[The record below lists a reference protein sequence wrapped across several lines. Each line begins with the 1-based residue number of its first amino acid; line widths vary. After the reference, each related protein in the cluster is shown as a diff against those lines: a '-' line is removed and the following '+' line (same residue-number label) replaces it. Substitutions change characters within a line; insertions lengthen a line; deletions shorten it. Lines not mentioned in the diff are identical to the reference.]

1 MILIKVSHKEGVE
14 VIKKGKYNEL
24 STLMDSLIIEYE
36 NNELMLIEDKIVPFN
51 SRTCDFATTKDGWN
65 CALIIAEGQ
74 AKLSI

>member
-14 VIKKGKYNEL
+14 LIKKGKFNEL

-36 NNELMLIEDKIVPFN
+36 NNKLMLIEEKIVPFN
-51 SRTCDFATTKDGWN
+51 SRTCDFATAKDGWD

-74 AKLSI
+74 AKLNI